1 MSGKAEQNT
10 SSIITS
16 IQKFLLYFFIT
27 ILPVSIL
34 PFPWDLTEKSMAI
47 VLLAFT
53 LIILGLE
60 VVKIIWSGKILFL
73 KRDID
78 LILFL
83 LLISFILSTVFAQD
97 SNLSIFGYN
106 YRLSAGLIGISAVIL
121 LAFITRSFILKKQE
135 LLHLFHAFLVGSILT
150 SFFSIISLFGA
161 NIFNIIP
168 KIGIMGL
175 EGSPTLG
182 SPIILAIYNCIAIL
196 LGYISLSL
204 YRSDKDVIDASWFS
218 IVGIIVN
225 SFTLV
230 LFSAQSRV
238 FVIAIIFL
246 LMWILF
252 LAITYFKDKKLDIKT
267 KINQSI
273 LPLILLLTL
282 LLMRFDA
289 IRNLILGNKEI
300 LSSLNLSLDFSWQ
313 IVSQS
318 LMRSLKNGIL
328 GMGLDS
334 FGVIFTAL
342 KPADLLNV
350 NLTSSFNE
358 VLTSLSNGGFL
369 WFVIWIILGW
379 YILKDLILDIKNYD
393 RKFKAIILFDILQ
406 LFVYLTS
413 FITTYTLILRFTF
426 FLLISMGVVLRNI
439 YKQTEVDNL
448 LLKMWTMGTGKEDEK
463 SFPVISI
470 FLTIICTIL
479 VILGI
484 IKLGGVTLSSVYLI
498 RAESYITQQNI
509 KFEDQEL
516 TLEQRETITNNLYR
530 WYDKALQYDSKN
542 PLTNRKASIVAVDKL
557 GVLLEKYK
565 NSEDEEILNEAVN
578 LRGEAF
584 EYSRTAINLS
594 PSLYESYNNRARV
607 YLGVINLG
615 YSEYVRDA
623 ISVLDEAI
631 EMKPLDYQ
639 NYYNKAQLYYLLQ
652 NYDLALK
659 SSTQALTIKGD
670 YIPALILSA
679 NINGAQNK
687 TEVQQSYLQATKTIL
702 EDRELQDTQLYK
714 DILEQI
720 NSTEEETTPSV
731 DENEDVPETE
741 Q

>member
-168 KIGIMGL
+168 KIGIIGL

-225 SFTLV
+225 SLTLV

-246 LMWILF
+246 LMWIVF

-267 KINQSI
+267 KINQSV

-289 IRNLILGNKEI
+289 IRNLVLGNKEI

-393 RKFKAIILFDILQ
+393 RKYKAIILFDILQ

-413 FITTYTLILRFTF
+413 FITTYTLILRFSF

-484 IKLGGVTLSSVYLI
+484 IKLGGITLSSVYLI
-498 RAESYITQQNI
+498 RAESYITQQNV

-720 NSTEEETTPSV
+720 NSTEEETNPSV

>member
-1 MSGKAEQNT
+1 
-10 SSIITS
+10 
-16 IQKFLLYFFIT
+16 
-27 ILPVSIL
+27 
-34 PFPWDLTEKSMAI
+34 
-47 VLLAFT
+47 
-53 LIILGLE
+53 
-60 VVKIIWSGKILFL
+60 
-73 KRDID
+73 
-78 LILFL
+78 
-83 LLISFILSTVFAQD
+83 
-97 SNLSIFGYN
+97 
-106 YRLSAGLIGISAVIL
+106 
-121 LAFITRSFILKKQE
+121 
-135 LLHLFHAFLVGSILT
+135 
-150 SFFSIISLFGA
+150 
-161 NIFNIIP
+161 
-168 KIGIMGL
+168 
-175 EGSPTLG
+175 
-182 SPIILAIYNCIAIL
+182 
-196 LGYISLSL
+196 
-204 YRSDKDVIDASWFS
+204 
-218 IVGIIVN
+218 
-225 SFTLV
+225 
-230 LFSAQSRV
+230 
-238 FVIAIIFL
+238 
-246 LMWILF
+246 
-252 LAITYFKDKKLDIKT
+252 
-267 KINQSI
+267 
-273 LPLILLLTL
+273 
-282 LLMRFDA
+282 MRFDA

>member
-282 LLMRFDA
+282 LLMTFDA

-413 FITTYTLILRFTF
+413 FITTYTLILRFSF

-498 RAESYITQQNI
+498 RAESYITQQNV

-720 NSTEEETTPSV
+720 NSTEEETNPSV

>member
-484 IKLGGVTLSSVYLI
+484 IKLGGITLSSVYLI

>member
-1 MSGKAEQNT
+1 
-10 SSIITS
+10 
-16 IQKFLLYFFIT
+16 
-27 ILPVSIL
+27 
-34 PFPWDLTEKSMAI
+34 
-47 VLLAFT
+47 
-53 LIILGLE
+53 
-60 VVKIIWSGKILFL
+60 
-73 KRDID
+73 
-78 LILFL
+78 
-83 LLISFILSTVFAQD
+83 
-97 SNLSIFGYN
+97 
-106 YRLSAGLIGISAVIL
+106 
-121 LAFITRSFILKKQE
+121 
-135 LLHLFHAFLVGSILT
+135 
-150 SFFSIISLFGA
+150 LFGA

-168 KIGIMGL
+168 KIGIIGL

-225 SFTLV
+225 SLTLV

-246 LMWILF
+246 LMWIVF

-267 KINQSI
+267 KINQSV

-289 IRNLILGNKEI
+289 IRNLVLGNKEI

-393 RKFKAIILFDILQ
+393 RKYKAIILFDILQ

-413 FITTYTLILRFTF
+413 FITTYTLILRFSF

-484 IKLGGVTLSSVYLI
+484 IKLGGITLSSVYLI
-498 RAESYITQQNI
+498 RAESYITQQNV

-720 NSTEEETTPSV
+720 NSTEEETNPSV